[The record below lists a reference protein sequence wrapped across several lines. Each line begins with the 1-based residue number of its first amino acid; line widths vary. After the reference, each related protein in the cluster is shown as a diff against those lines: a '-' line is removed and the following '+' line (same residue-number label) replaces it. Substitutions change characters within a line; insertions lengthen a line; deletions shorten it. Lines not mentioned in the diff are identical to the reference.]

1 MDNDEGQG
9 SRRRNGLNDRE
20 KWNFAW
26 FSMELC
32 LFVCIG
38 KNHSL
43 YPELGGSQIRTEAM
57 TRGGRV
63 GRGRITDS
71 GLVPRRTRLYR
82 FFVRLS
88 PRAAEY
94 DGACLVELFSCLGI
108 VPRSGDRGC
117 SRWAEL
123 SSHRSFVCE
132 RRRLQ
137 STKSYSLS
145 AMLWWYLQSP
155 ISISNLHWTDI
166 DIITLTMY
174 KISWRIV
181 KYVLKIKWRL
191 PKRPK
196 ERQQKIL
203 CVLIF
208 SAECLTS
215 AQSEIL

>member
-1 MDNDEGQG
+1 
-9 SRRRNGLNDRE
+9 
-20 KWNFAW
+20 
-26 FSMELC
+26 
-32 LFVCIG
+32 
-38 KNHSL
+38 
-43 YPELGGSQIRTEAM
+43 M

-82 FFVRLS
+82 FFVPLS

-94 DGACLVELFSCLGI
+94 DGACLVELFSCLLSSSSI
-108 VPRSGDRGC
+108 WA
-117 SRWAEL
+117 SRLLSL

-203 CVLIF
+203 CVCPYFFGWVPDQCPVWDFVIYKK
-208 SAECLTS
+208 STACRN
-215 AQSEIL
+215 IVI